1 MQQSKLSFQRISA
14 DSAQK
19 QRDSAATKWEEE
31 HPPVQPA
38 AALPKRGPG
47 RPPKKRELAT
57 AAEEAPPAQKA
68 RTGVYTNW
76 FSSPY
81 INDVLQA
88 LERHSYNVKRA
99 VAALKQHAPD
109 ARYERLSDSTVR
121 AWFEKGTHTLLPSFQ
136 QQLDA
141 NKALTRG
148 SRPPQMS
155 VAVEE
160 ECKSVLLRLRDSGLP
175 VNSHV
180 IRWTLR
186 AVFSKQSPQLL
197 QNLRLSQQWISN
209 WVRAKLHWRW
219 RARTTAA
226 SKLPI
231 DWEQQGV
238 QMAKRV
244 AYRMGMNNVS
254 TNIFT
259 HALVIAL
266 SAHLLSSRLCC
277 RCILLWS

>member
-109 ARYERLSDSTVR
+109 ARYERLSDC
-121 AWFEKGTHTLLPSFQ
+121 
-136 QQLDA
+136 
-141 NKALTRG
+141 
-148 SRPPQMS
+148 M
-155 VAVEE
+155 
-160 ECKSVLLRLRDSGLP
+160 
-175 VNSHV
+175 
-180 IRWTLR
+180 
-186 AVFSKQSPQLL
+186 
-197 QNLRLSQQWISN
+197 
-209 WVRAKLHWRW
+209 
-219 RARTTAA
+219 
-226 SKLPI
+226 
-231 DWEQQGV
+231 
-238 QMAKRV
+238 
-244 AYRMGMNNVS
+244 
-254 TNIFT
+254 
-259 HALVIAL
+259 
-266 SAHLLSSRLCC
+266 
-277 RCILLWS
+277 

>member
-1 MQQSKLSFQRISA
+1 
-14 DSAQK
+14 
-19 QRDSAATKWEEE
+19 
-31 HPPVQPA
+31 
-38 AALPKRGPG
+38 
-47 RPPKKRELAT
+47 
-57 AAEEAPPAQKA
+57 
-68 RTGVYTNW
+68 VYTNW

-160 ECKSVLLRLRDSGLP
+160 DAPQPLP
-175 VNSHV
+175 NFPSTGNSRAC
-180 IRWTLR
+180 RWPSEWHTEW
-186 AVFSKQSPQLL
+186 A
-197 QNLRLSQQWISN
+197 
-209 WVRAKLHWRW
+209 
-219 RARTTAA
+219 
-226 SKLPI
+226 
-231 DWEQQGV
+231 
-238 QMAKRV
+238 
-244 AYRMGMNNVS
+244 
-254 TNIFT
+254 
-259 HALVIAL
+259 
-266 SAHLLSSRLCC
+266 
-277 RCILLWS
+277 